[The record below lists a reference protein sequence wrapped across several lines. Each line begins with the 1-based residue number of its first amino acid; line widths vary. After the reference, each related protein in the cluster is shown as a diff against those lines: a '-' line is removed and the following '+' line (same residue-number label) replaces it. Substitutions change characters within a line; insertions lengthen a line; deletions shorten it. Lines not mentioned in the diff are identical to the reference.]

1 MPDNSPR
8 KKHDDADGGEED
20 EEDPDLARLNRYEK
34 ALRDNENEKSRF

>member
-8 KKHDDADGGEED
+8 KKHDDGDADE